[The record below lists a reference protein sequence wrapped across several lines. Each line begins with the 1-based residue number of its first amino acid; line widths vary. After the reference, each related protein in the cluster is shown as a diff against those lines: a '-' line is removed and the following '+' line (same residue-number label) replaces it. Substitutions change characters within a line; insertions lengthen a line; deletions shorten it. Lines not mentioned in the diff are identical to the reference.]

1 MISFFLGGYDILV
14 NWDAE
19 YKGKVMLENGI
30 EDIFVPCF
38 INMNL

>member
-19 YKGKVMLENGI
+19 YKGKVIWNGR
-30 EDIFVPCF
+30 DDCLSLCHVS
-38 INMNL
+38 